1 MFSVSENKQNY
12 LNWSSFL
19 QLFISTSNF
28 WQRLSISTIAG
39 WVGPGTP
46 SESWYTFGPQRVT
59 HRSTL
64 VIHRVLTG
72 SISRVNLNAGM
83 DISRTEGT
91 RVRVGAPLKSI
102 T

>member
-1 MFSVSENKQNY
+1 MQHHQMHF
-12 LNWSSFL
+12 
-19 QLFISTSNF
+19 TPR
-28 WQRLSISTIAG
+28 WQRLNIYNVVG
-39 WVGPGTP
+39 WDGPCTP

-72 SISRVNLNAGM
+72 SSSRVNLNAGM

>member
-1 MFSVSENKQNY
+1 MHHQ
-12 LNWSSFL
+12 LNAFYPSL
-19 QLFISTSNF
+19 AEAEYKI
-28 WQRLSISTIAG
+28 RVG
-39 WVGPGTP
+39 WPGPCTP
-46 SESWYTFGPQRVT
+46 RIQVGPQRVT
-59 HRSTL
+59 HRSAL

-91 RVRVGAPLKSI
+91 RVRVGAPFKSM